1 MIYFTPAPL
10 YCQPFFVLFFQL
22 LLQTDAIS
30 KKFNPEGRKTNIVT
44 EKYYAELT
52 LQLKKAGFEPLT
64 SSEVGLPINWCGVR
78 LGQVIGDGRLQYKS
92 GQLADTIINP
102 IYSRAYNI
110 VKAIAEY
117 MALMKTAPQIKAR
130 GLEGDYR
137 VLAEFNSVVLVG
149 HPTRYGVQFVTWEWV
164 QDHTSLWQGHY
175 TESYTAAK
183 EDFATRSGLVEKERQ
198 FSDQQLAVIFDAVQH
213 MMVLELTSNPEQDK
227 LLKQIMAQIET
238 SLPEVIDLANALTE
252 DPKMHQLEQMDSIT

>member
-1 MIYFTPAPL
+1 MNEAAKRYFDEVA
-10 YCQPFFVLFFQL
+10 
-22 LLQTDAIS
+22 
-30 KKFNPEGRKTNIVT
+30 
-44 EKYYAELT
+44 
-52 LQLKKAGFEPLT
+52 LQLRKRGFETLAP
-64 SSEVGLPINWCGVR
+64 E
-78 LGQVIGDGRLQYKS
+78 DGRLPVNWRGALLCHVTADGGLRYKANS
-92 GQLADTIINP
+92 PADSTADQMRNQVCGIV
-102 IYSRAYNI
+102 RA
-110 VKAIAEY
+110 ATEY
-117 MALMKTAPQIKAR
+117 MAKMETAPRLKAR

-137 VLAEFNSVVLVG
+137 VLAEFNSVVLAG

>member
-1 MIYFTPAPL
+1 MTAEESRRYTGELTVQFNRQGL
-10 YCQPFFVLFFQL
+10 QFFPVYDGGLPVKVNGMHLHATIPIGKTEHDLAMMSQVEKDSIV
-22 LLQTDAIS
+22 QKA
-30 KKFNPEGRKTNIVT
+30 TNIIRT
-44 EKYYAELT
+44 
-52 LQLKKAGFEPLT
+52 
-64 SSEVGLPINWCGVR
+64 
-78 LGQVIGDGRLQYKS
+78 
-92 GQLADTIINP
+92 
-102 IYSRAYNI
+102 
-110 VKAIAEY
+110 VKEY
-117 MALMKTAPQIKAR
+117 MALMETAPQIKAR

-137 VLAEFNSVVLVG
+137 VLAEFNSVVLAG

-213 MMVLELTSNPEQDK
+213 MMVLELTSNPKQDK
-227 LLKQIMAQIET
+227 LLEQIMAQIET